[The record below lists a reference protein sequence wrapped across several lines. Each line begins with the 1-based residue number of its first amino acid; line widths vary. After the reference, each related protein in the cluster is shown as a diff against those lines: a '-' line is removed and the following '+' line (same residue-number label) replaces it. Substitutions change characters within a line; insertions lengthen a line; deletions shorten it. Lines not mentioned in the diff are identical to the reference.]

1 METNTQS
8 YEDRIRFGS
17 LISDLSARFIS
28 PESLDWEIDHALEQI
43 VSHLRAD
50 RGGLAQFDMEKRSL
64 FPTHT
69 YVRAGAPPMI
79 QVDFATEFPWY
90 TAEIRA
96 GHVKTFPHLPDGLPP
111 EAEAERRYV
120 RLRGMKSH
128 VLLPLRADGATI
140 GSFGIA
146 CYREYRDW
154 SPEITLL
161 ELLATIF
168 GHALARHRSD
178 KILRNAYA
186 QVQARNQDRTAEFL
200 QIHQALQEF
209 TLLASHDL
217 QEPLRKIGLFSSR
230 FMDEYGHSL
239 DGNGLYYLK
248 RIQDSSQRM
257 QDMLTGLLDYS
268 RASGKAEPCSTVNL
282 TMVVREVIEDLEAR
296 IQETNGNIEVEELPI
311 VKANPYQMRQL
322 FQNLIGNALKFHG
335 EESPLIKISSR
346 TSEDHVLH
354 RILVEDNGIG
364 FEEKDADTIFMPFKR
379 LHDRNSTYK
388 GSGIGLSICQR
399 IVERHGGTIIAKS
412 TPGKGS
418 TFIITLPA
426 RQD

>member
-1 METNTQS
+1 MGTNQQS
-8 YEDRIRFGS
+8 YEDRMRFGS
-17 LISDLSARFIS
+17 LVSDLSARFIS

-43 VSHLRAD
+43 VSNLGAD
-50 RGGLAQFDMEKRSL
+50 RGGLAQFDMEEKSL
-64 FPTHT
+64 LPTHS
-69 YVRAGAPPMI
+69 YVRAGAPPML
-79 QVDFATEFPWY
+79 QVDFAEEFPWY

-96 GHVKTFPHLPDGLPP
+96 GHVKLFPHLPDGLPP

-120 RLRGMKSH
+120 RIRGMKSH
-128 VLLPLRADGATI
+128 VLLPLRADGRTI
-140 GSFGIA
+140 GSLGIA

-168 GHALARHRSD
+168 GNALARHRSD

-186 QVQARNQDRTAEFL
+186 QVQSRIQDRTAEFL
-200 QIHQALQEF
+200 QVYQALQEF

-217 QEPLRKIGLFSSR
+217 QEPLRKIGLFSSKL
-230 FMDEYGHSL
+230 MDEYGRSL
-239 DGNGLYYLK
+239 DGHGLDYLK
-248 RIQDSSQRM
+248 RIQEAAQRM

-268 RASGKAEPCSTVNL
+268 RASGKAEPRSTINL

-296 IQETNGNIEVEELPI
+296 IQETNGHLEVEELPI
-311 VKANPYQMRQL
+311 VKANPHQMRQL

-335 EESPLIKISSR
+335 EERPWIKISSR
-346 TSEDHVLH
+346 SEDHVLH

-364 FEEKDADTIFMPFKR
+364 FEEKDAGTIFMPFKR
-379 LHDRNSTYK
+379 LHGRNSTYK

-399 IVERHGGTIIAKS
+399 IVERHGGTITAKRN
-412 TPGKGS
+412 PGKGS
-418 TFIITLPA
+418 TFIVTLPA
-426 RQD
+426 MGD